1 MSQNPAAQDHVPDF
15 LEEVVTAAGNDRTK
29 ELAEKVAV
37 LEAQL
42 SRTRQAPRD
51 RHAVMELRVAAQEMR
66 NICGAFVS
74 SPAQQAARAAERLG
88 TRLLLGTRVALEE
101 WLRVGEQ
108 LAEVRELL
116 ATRIEN
122 ERRSF

>member
-1 MSQNPAAQDHVPDF
+1 MSQNHGAAQDHIPDF
-15 LEEVVTAAGNDRTK
+15 LEEVVTAAGADRSK

-37 LEAQL
+37 VEAHL
-42 SRTRQAPRD
+42 ARARRSPRD
-51 RHAVMELRVAAQEMR
+51 RAIVMDLRVAAQEMKTV
-66 NICGAFVS
+66 CGAFVS

-108 LAEVRELL
+108 LADVRQALT
-116 ATRIEN
+116 APRQA
-122 ERRSF
+122 